1 MPSRT
6 RPAAAGRTHP
16 AAGRTRRSPGVPD
29 GSRRLPGLRPPA
41 SLRGRLVVT
50 VAGLVALALG
60 TVAGATFGAL
70 QDWRGHEGAR
80 LLAMDTPQ
88 ALLAASDELT
98 GRVANVMIISSAVA
112 LAGLTLL
119 AAHLVGRGLR
129 PLDRI
134 VEAAADIGAG
144 DLDRRIE
151 TAPDGSE
158 VGRLGHALNAML
170 GQIERAFRQREES
183 QDRLRRFVAD
193 ASHELRT
200 PIATIRGYAELFR
213 RGAAGRPQDLAT
225 AMRRIEAEAARMGAL
240 VDEMLLLARLDQGR
254 PLEHAPVEL
263 TGIAADAVADAL
275 AVEPDRP
282 LSVEH
287 DGPVE
292 VRGDAARL
300 RQVVGNLLANV
311 LAHTPPGTPAV
322 VRVSMTA
329 GTGPASGT
337 ASASGTGPVDAAG
350 AVGPARR
357 AGEPLIEAGEAL
369 IEVADEGPGLTPEQ
383 CTLVFERFY
392 RADRT
397 REGSGDRGGA
407 GLGLSIVAAVA
418 AAHGGRAEAVA
429 RPGRGAAFRVRLP
442 AGAGRPAPPG
452 TVP

>member
-6 RPAAAGRTHP
+6 RPAAERSRS
-16 AAGRTRRSPGVPD
+16 AAADRA
-29 GSRRLPGLRPPA
+29 RRLPGLRRPL

-98 GRVANVMIISSAVA
+98 GRVANVMIISSVTA

-119 AAHLVGRGLR
+119 AAHLVRRGLR

-170 GQIERAFRQREES
+170 GQIEKAFRQREES

-254 PLEHAPVEL
+254 PLERAPVEL

-275 AVEPDRP
+275 AVDPDRP

-329 GTGPASGT
+329 GTGPA
-337 ASASGTGPVDAAG
+337 DAAG
-350 AVGPARR
+350 SAGPARR
-357 AGEPLIEAGEAL
+357 AGEAPVEAGEAV
-369 IEVADEGPGLTPEQ
+369 IEVADEGSGLTPEQ
-383 CTLVFERFY
+383 CALVFERFY

-397 REGSGDRGGA
+397 REGPGDRGGA

-429 RPGRGAAFRVRLP
+429 RPGGGAVFRVRLP
-442 AGAGRPAPPG
+442 AGDADPAPPG
-452 TVP
+452 MAS